1 MNTEYSADVA
11 VDKWMVQDLYRL
23 RGGMCT
29 SPATSWSNKLRRH
42 VAATNRFVCTGE
54 FCDNLSLCN
63 RILSQQQVAQ
73 ILSDLIFCDLFSSGT
88 KFNYVADFHKNSLAH
103 LKRFLA
109 ATCRRNVLLQ
119 LVAECVPIFT
129 ALTGRVISAKVQNYT
144 TPWTCEMIWRLWCSH
159 FRQQDGEN

>member
-103 LKRFLA
+103 TKRFLA
-109 ATCRRNVLLQ
+109 ATCRRRFDWESDKCQSSKLYNSLNVWDDLETM
-119 LVAECVPIFT
+119 VFT
-129 ALTGRVISAKVQNYT
+129 L
-144 TPWTCEMIWRLWCSH
+144 
-159 FRQQDGEN
+159 